1 MASKCKGHSSRMP
14 EESSPKRSPQNI
26 PYKDLPHIVNADG
39 QYLFCRYWK
48 PAATPRALVF
58 IAHGAGE
65 HCGRYD
71 DLAQRLTGLNLFV
84 FAHDHVGHGQSE
96 GDRMV
101 VSDFH
106 VFIRDSLQ
114 HIDLMKKEHPELPI
128 LILGHSMGGAIS
140 ILTASERPSEFSGM
154 LLISPL
160 VVASPEVATPI
171 KVFAA
176 KVLNF
181 VLPNLSLGSIDPNAI
196 SRNKKE
202 MESYTSDPLVYHGG
216 MKVSFVIQLMNAIA
230 RIERALPKLTLPIL
244 VLHGSSDKLCDIKG
258 SYLLMDTV
266 QSQDKTLK
274 VYEEAYHALHKELPE
289 VSTSV
294 FTEILTWIGQ
304 KVCTGPS
311 LSPPSSTLK
320 ALVLERRAVRKVLGN
335 EEAKDGAGMLVST
348 ARALWIRPFSN
359 RTRRD
364 HKDSAPPAPA
374 QPP

>member
-1 MASKCKGHSSRMP
+1 MKTGHSPRMP

-48 PAATPRALVF
+48 PTAAPRALVF

-128 LILGHSMGGAIS
+128 LILGHSM
-140 ILTASERPSEFSGM
+140 
-154 LLISPL
+154 
-160 VVASPEVATPI
+160 
-171 KVFAA
+171 VFAA
-176 KVLNF
+176 KMLNF
-181 VLPNLSLGSIDPNAI
+181 ILPNLSLGSIDPNAI

-304 KVCTGPS
+304 KVS
-311 LSPPSSTLK
+311 
-320 ALVLERRAVRKVLGN
+320 A
-335 EEAKDGAGMLVST
+335 AGETSHT
-348 ARALWIRPFSN
+348 
-359 RTRRD
+359 
-364 HKDSAPPAPA
+364 
-374 QPP
+374 

>member
-1 MASKCKGHSSRMP
+1 HSSRMP

-39 QYLFCRYWK
+39 QHLFCRYWK
-48 PAATPRALVF
+48 PAAAARSLRCTF
-58 IAHGAGE
+58 
-65 HCGRYD
+65 
-71 DLAQRLTGLNLFV
+71 LFSPT
-84 FAHDHVGHGQSE
+84 VGHGQSE

-114 HIDLMKKEHPELPI
+114 HIDLMKKDHPGLPI

-140 ILTASERPSEFSGM
+140 ILTASERPSDFSGM

-176 KVLNF
+176 KVLNL
-181 VLPNLSLGSIDPNAI
+181 VLPNLSLGSIDPSAI

-202 MESYTSDPLVYHGG
+202 IESYTSDPLVYHGG

-289 VSTSV
+289 VTTSV
-294 FTEILTWIGQ
+294 FTEILTWVGQ
-304 KVCTGPS
+304 KVS
-311 LSPPSSTLK
+311 
-320 ALVLERRAVRKVLGN
+320 A
-335 EEAKDGAGMLVST
+335 AGETSQT
-348 ARALWIRPFSN
+348 
-359 RTRRD
+359 
-364 HKDSAPPAPA
+364 
-374 QPP
+374 

>member
-1 MASKCKGHSSRMP
+1 MGP
-14 EESSPKRSPQNI
+14 QEESKYSPLNEQCLASLSIWMYNNRSCTPKTSLSARCIDNLINQLIRDND
-26 PYKDLPHIVNADG
+26 KGRNDCSTHIVLQPSVA
-39 QYLFCRYWK
+39 LKRICK
-48 PAATPRALVF
+48 ARALVF

-71 DLAQRLTGLNLFV
+71 DLAQKLTGLNLFV

-114 HIDLMKKEHPELPI
+114 HIDLMKKEHPKLPV

-244 VLHGSSDKLCDIKG
+244 VLHGSSDKLCDIRG
-258 SYLLMDTV
+258 SYFLMDTV

-304 KVCTGPS
+304 KVS
-311 LSPPSSTLK
+311 
-320 ALVLERRAVRKVLGN
+320 A
-335 EEAKDGAGMLVST
+335 AGETSHT
-348 ARALWIRPFSN
+348 
-359 RTRRD
+359 
-364 HKDSAPPAPA
+364 
-374 QPP
+374 

>member
-1 MASKCKGHSSRMP
+1 MP
-14 EESSPKRSPQNI
+14 EESSPKRSPLNI
-26 PYKDLPHIVNADG
+26 PYKDLPHIINADG
-39 QYLFCRYWK
+39 QHLFCRYWK
-48 PAATPRALVF
+48 PAGTPRALVF

-114 HIDLMKKEHPELPI
+114 HIDLMKKEHPGLPI

-171 KVFAA
+171 KV
-176 KVLNF
+176 
-181 VLPNLSLGSIDPNAI
+181 
-196 SRNKKE
+196 R
-202 MESYTSDPLVYHGG
+202 SYTADPLVYHGG
-216 MKVSFVIQLMNAIA
+216 MKISFVIQLMNAIA

-258 SYLLMDTV
+258 SYFLMDTV

-289 VSTSV
+289 VTTSV
-294 FTEILTWIGQ
+294 FTEILSWVGQ
-304 KVCTGPS
+304 KVS
-311 LSPPSSTLK
+311 
-320 ALVLERRAVRKVLGN
+320 A
-335 EEAKDGAGMLVST
+335 AGETSHT
-348 ARALWIRPFSN
+348 
-359 RTRRD
+359 
-364 HKDSAPPAPA
+364 
-374 QPP
+374 

>member
-1 MASKCKGHSSRMP
+1 MSSKHKGHSSRMP

-26 PYKDLPHIVNADG
+26 PYKDLPHIINADG

-48 PAATPRALVF
+48 PAASPRALVF

-71 DLAQRLTGLNLFV
+71 DLAQKLTGLNLFV

-114 HIDLMKKEHPELPI
+114 HIDLMKKEHPELPV
-128 LILGHSMGGAIS
+128 LILGHSM
-140 ILTASERPSEFSGM
+140 
-154 LLISPL
+154 
-160 VVASPEVATPI
+160 
-171 KVFAA
+171 VFAA

-244 VLHGSSDKLCDIKG
+244 IRG

-304 KVCTGPS
+304 KVS
-311 LSPPSSTLK
+311 
-320 ALVLERRAVRKVLGN
+320 A
-335 EEAKDGAGMLVST
+335 AGETSHT
-348 ARALWIRPFSN
+348 
-359 RTRRD
+359 
-364 HKDSAPPAPA
+364 
-374 QPP
+374 

>member
-1 MASKCKGHSSRMP
+1 MSNTSKSALYST
-14 EESSPKRSPQNI
+14 EPKEKALKPQLVGCHVN
-26 PYKDLPHIVNADG
+26 DLYIDAP
-39 QYLFCRYWK
+39 F
-48 PAATPRALVF
+48 RALVF

-71 DLAQRLTGLNLFV
+71 DLAQKLTGLNLLV

-106 VFIRDSLQ
+106 IFIRDSLQ
-114 HIDLMKKEHPELPI
+114 HIDLMKKEHPELPV

-244 VLHGSSDKLCDIKG
+244 VLHGSSDKLCDIRG

-274 VYEEAYHALHKELPE
+274 VLLLSWLLGDYA
-289 VSTSV
+289 VSV
-294 FTEILTWIGQ
+294 G
-304 KVCTGPS
+304 
-311 LSPPSSTLK
+311 LSMS
-320 ALVLERRAVRKVLGN
+320 
-335 EEAKDGAGMLVST
+335 
-348 ARALWIRPFSN
+348 
-359 RTRRD
+359 
-364 HKDSAPPAPA
+364 DSEG
-374 QPP
+374 

>member
-1 MASKCKGHSSRMP
+1 MKTGHSSRMP

-26 PYKDLPHIVNADG
+26 PYKDLPHIINADG

-71 DLAQRLTGLNLFV
+71 DLAQKLTGLNLFV

-106 VFIRDSLQ
+106 IFIRDSLQ
-114 HIDLMKKEHPELPI
+114 HIDLMKKEHPDLPV

-244 VLHGSSDKLCDIKG
+244 VLHGSSDKLCDIRG

-304 KVCTGPS
+304 KVS
-311 LSPPSSTLK
+311 
-320 ALVLERRAVRKVLGN
+320 A
-335 EEAKDGAGMLVST
+335 AGETSHT
-348 ARALWIRPFSN
+348 
-359 RTRRD
+359 
-364 HKDSAPPAPA
+364 
-374 QPP
+374 

>member
-1 MASKCKGHSSRMP
+1 MSSKHKGHSSRMP

-26 PYKDLPHIVNADG
+26 PYKDLPHIINADG

-48 PAATPRALVF
+48 PAAAPRALVF

-128 LILGHSMGGAIS
+128 LILGHSM
-140 ILTASERPSEFSGM
+140 
-154 LLISPL
+154 
-160 VVASPEVATPI
+160 
-171 KVFAA
+171 VFAA

-304 KVCTGPS
+304 KVSAAG
-311 LSPPSSTLK
+311 
-320 ALVLERRAVRKVLGN
+320 
-335 EEAKDGAGMLVST
+335 EASHT
-348 ARALWIRPFSN
+348 
-359 RTRRD
+359 
-364 HKDSAPPAPA
+364 
-374 QPP
+374 